1 MRPCSVAPSA
11 QFFGTTKVEVEGEWR
26 TPVQLYSDGT
36 LRVMFANPYHEDNA
50 MAIWFLD
57 SDAMIS
63 ERGGRKCV
71 CDARPKNGC

>member
-1 MRPCSVAPSA
+1 M
-11 QFFGTTKVEVEGEWR
+11 
-26 TPVQLYSDGT
+26 QLYSDGT